1 MKDEPDYTAQFAK
14 LLEEYTS
21 PLRRLCG
28 AYADRGAD
36 RDDLFQDILLAL
48 WRALPAFRGDASVR
62 TWLYRI
68 AHNVALT
75 WRARNRRR
83 QYGEDPLT
91 DEHEARTQMDVRRLD
106 LNRAIATLSPGDRTI
121 VLLWLEGLSAAE
133 IEGVT
138 GIKAATIAVRL
149 GRIRRSLQPTEV
161 KS

>member
-1 MKDEPDYTAQFAK
+1 MNDESDHAGQLTA
-14 LLEEYTS
+14 LLEEYTG

-28 AYADRGAD
+28 AYADRAAD
-36 RDDLFQDILLAL
+36 RDLFQDILLAI
-48 WRALPAFRGDASVR
+48 WRALPAYRGEASVR

-75 WRARNRRR
+75 RRARNRRT
-83 QYGEDPLT
+83 QNGESPLT
-91 DEHEARTQMDVRRLD
+91 ALREPQTEMDLRRLA

-133 IEGVT
+133 IEAVT

-149 GRIRRSLQPTEV
+149 SRIRRSLQPSEV
-161 KS
+161 KR